1 MPTIKFTNAL
11 KRFYPDLQ
19 PMKLEVNVVNE
30 VVQAIE
36 KQFPGISS
44 YIVDDQGSLRQH
56 VNIFVD
62 GKMVNDRTQ
71 LTDALKP
78 NSEVYIMQAL
88 SGG

>member
-19 PMKLEVNVVNE
+19 PLDLEVNIVNE
-30 VVQAIE
+30 VVLEIE
-36 KQFPGISS
+36 KQYPGISS

-62 GKMVNDRTQ
+62 GKMVTDRTQ
-71 LTDALKP
+71 LTDALKA